1 MYVAKI
7 INKEEI
13 DNIFSVTVEF
23 SNGVKTVIEKVKP
36 QDEAGFN
43 HWVKSRIASLDSAE
57 VFQAADNLDKPIDVS
72 DPGDTRTQAE
82 KDAAKWQTQFA
93 KLKQAQELVD
103 LGVTTVIPKR
113 DNLLTKV
120 SDGYLPEY
128 LD

>member
-1 MYVAKI
+1 MYTAKI

-57 VFQAADNLDKPIDVS
+57 SFQAADNLDKPIDVAG
-72 DPGDTRTQAE
+72 PGDTRTQAE
-82 KDAAKWQTQFA
+82 KDADKWQTHFA

-103 LGVTTVIPKR
+103 LGVTTAIAKR

-120 SDGYLPEY
+120 TDGYLPEY